1 MNPSLFSPEGLA
13 GVIFL
18 ILIGVTVIGA
28 IIATCAQR
36 LIRAV
41 VGLAICF
48 LGVAGLYYFLN
59 SPFVA
64 LMQLLIYV
72 GAVCITIAFAIML
85 AEPDENKLFRKR
97 PGLGGALSI
106 LCGGTITYGL
116 IHAAIN
122 TTWIPTGTKVNDG
135 SVKALGIELL
145 TTFSMIFELVS
156 VVLLIAIIGALVLA
170 RAGRD

>member
-18 ILIGVTVIGA
+18 IVIGVTIIGG

-59 SPFVA
+59 SPFGA
-64 LMQLLIYV
+64 LMQLL
-72 GAVCITIAFAIML
+72 L
-85 AEPDENKLFRKR
+85 
-97 PGLGGALSI
+97 
-106 LCGGTITYGL
+106 
-116 IHAAIN
+116 
-122 TTWIPTGTKVNDG
+122 
-135 SVKALGIELL
+135 
-145 TTFSMIFELVS
+145 
-156 VVLLIAIIGALVLA
+156 
-170 RAGRD
+170 